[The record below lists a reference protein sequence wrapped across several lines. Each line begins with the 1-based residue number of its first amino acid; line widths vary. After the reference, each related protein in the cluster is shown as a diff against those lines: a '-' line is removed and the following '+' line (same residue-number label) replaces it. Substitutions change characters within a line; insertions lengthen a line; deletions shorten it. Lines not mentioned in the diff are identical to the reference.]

1 MAKLVDT
8 ITDFGS
14 YILSDS
20 YNTNIEELDIKNLK
34 TRMLVGRIEDKIRS
48 IFNRYGRIIKAEL
61 KNIVPVYTGQFRD
74 AIAYQVGPS
83 RRLKPNTR
91 ITLTFGID
99 LKKSRIGDLSDYYK
113 SVLYG
118 KKRSFVSSRHT
129 KLVKW
134 ALSKNIIYKDKHGVY
149 RWVEPD
155 IITRDKLGRR
165 RRKKRVGR
173 RFEGMSTYLP
183 NLREE
188 INTVGMMQLIGNMQ
202 NDIIDTV
209 NEVLYRAGIRQ

>member
-1 MAKLVDT
+1 MPRLVDT

-14 YILSDS
+14 YILNDS
-20 YNTNIEELDIKNLK
+20 YSTNIEELDIKNLK

-48 IFNRYGRIIKAEL
+48 IFNRYGRIIKTEL
-61 KNIVPVYTGQFRD
+61 KSMVPVYTGQFRD
-74 AIAYQVGPS
+74 AIAYQVGPP

-99 LKKSRIGDLSDYYK
+99 LKKSKKGDLSDYYE

-118 KKRSFVSSRHT
+118 KKRSFVSSRNT

-134 ALSKNIIYKDKHGVY
+134 AVSKNLIYKDKHGVY

-155 IITRDKLGRR
+155 IITVDKLGRR
-165 RRKKRVGR
+165 RRKKRIGR

-183 NLREE
+183 NLKEE
-188 INTVGMMQLIGNMQ
+188 LYSVDMMQLVGDMQ
-202 NDIIDTV
+202 NDIIDAV